1 MRDARVAAFVMA
13 YRLKCPVFTI
23 AAISGEGCRDLVY
36 AVQRWLEAHPS
47 EALAAES

>member
-1 MRDARVAAFVMA
+1 
-13 YRLKCPVFTI
+13 VFTI

-47 EALAAES
+47 EAVPAEP